1 MMITESK
8 FEILGVEEEKMKLE
22 EELEKLKKELKIW
35 KAVAVMACDDEYWSC
50 PDQPERINLQDIY
63 GSDEPYWVQEG
74 GCESQDHCNECRLNF
89 YYNKAKKKVE
99 EKK

>member
-1 MMITESK
+1 MITESK